1 MEIYIWWRRLL
12 IEVKGDEVIGEFVGY
27 LDGLEKYSIVKLYI
41 CIIGILYYIEQWKV
55 QVEWQKVQLDGFF

>member
-27 LDGLEKYSIVKLYI
+27 LDGLEEYSNVKLYTS
-41 CIIGILYYIEQWKV
+41 IIGMFLIII
-55 QVEWQKVQLDGFF
+55 

>member
-27 LDGLEKYSIVKLYI
+27 LEDLEKYSIVKLYI
-41 CIIGILYYIEQWKV
+41 CIIGIFLIII
-55 QVEWQKVQLDGFF
+55 

>member
-27 LDGLEKYSIVKLYI
+27 LDGLEKYSNVKLYI
-41 CIIGILYYIEQWKV
+41 CISIIGILIN
-55 QVEWQKVQLDGFF
+55 